1 MRKGA
6 AHTRVWR
13 ERLNLVLMM
22 HEIKLHIISTQTL
35 NAHEICMNKDNHNYI
50 SIAIQGYVRYHEE
63 SLLEIYKMMNVPL
76 SFEF

>member
-6 AHTRVWR
+6 ARTRVLR

-35 NAHEICMNKDNHNYI
+35 NAREICMNKNNHNNL
-50 SIAIQGYVRYHEE
+50 SIAIQGYV
-63 SLLEIYKMMNVPL
+63 
-76 SFEF
+76 

>member
-13 ERLNLVLMM
+13 GERLNLVLMM

-35 NAHEICMNKDNHNYI
+35 NAHEICMNKNNHNII
-50 SIAIQGYVRYHEE
+50 SIAIQGYVRYTMEE
-63 SLLEIYKMMNVPL
+63 SLLQIYKMMN
-76 SFEF
+76 FHEF